1 MCKDE
6 GVEIMAMNNST
17 ACLSE
22 AVTMTA
28 KPWADQ
34 PPAPIAVSIPTAAKM
49 LNLCHVTVRREIERG
64 ELKAIRIGRIW
75 RIRVAE
81 LHAYLK
87 RKES

>member
-1 MCKDE
+1 
-6 GVEIMAMNNST
+6 MNNPT
-17 ACLSE
+17 AILAE
-22 AVTMTA
+22 PVTMGA

-49 LNLCHVTVRREIERG
+49 LNLCHVTIRREIERG
-64 ELKAIRIGRIW
+64 ELKAVRIGRVW
-75 RIRVAE
+75 RIRIAE